1 MPMYLVECRIC
12 QERSDIFRK
21 MSEYDD
27 LPAHCGERM
36 LRVIC
41 APAIHADLPP
51 YISPASGKLINSRSA
66 QAEDLKRTNS
76 ILNEPGLKS
85 DIARWKVE
93 TEEKAFAPVA
103 AGVDEAVKRLVA
115 TNQIES

>member
-1 MPMYLVECRIC
+1 MPMYLVECRVC
-12 QERSDIFRK
+12 RVKTDIFRK
-21 MSEYDD
+21 IAEYDN
-27 LPAHCGERM
+27 LPDHCGGKM
-36 LRVIC
+36 SRVMC
-41 APAIHADLPP
+41 APAVHADLPP
-51 YISPASGKLINSRSA
+51 YVSPASGKLINSRSA

-85 DIARWKVE
+85 DIARWKIE